1 MHLWKLVYY
10 SNYIV
15 IIKSC
20 YLSLKKFINLL
31 FLLQNLMVIYSLPS
45 CIDALMDI
53 YLTIASFDV
62 RRKKML
68 NVIKF
73 LIQYK
78 KDLKGLQSPY
88 KFQNWR
94 VFSGRGPSR
103 MCQSRSPRLNHCLT
117 LIGNVYVCII
127 IFKYIKIYNKIVF
140 ASINSAYIHI
150 ITFQI

>member
-1 MHLWKLVYY
+1 MG
-10 SNYIV
+10 IV
-15 IIKSC
+15 IARNSGYVK
-20 YLSLKKFINLL
+20 
-31 FLLQNLMVIYSLPS
+31 NLMVIYSLPS

-53 YLTIASFDV
+53 YLMIASFDV

-94 VFSGRGPSR
+94 VFSGPGPSR
-103 MCQSRSPRLNHCLT
+103 MCQSRSPRLTHFFT
-117 LIGNVYVCII
+117 SIGNVYVRII
-127 IFKYIKIYNKIVF
+127 IFKYTKFTTKLFSLQSIVRRF
-140 ASINSAYIHI
+140 
-150 ITFQI
+150 T